1 MNKKFLNDN
10 ANYSP
15 SIRRLRSGR
24 TIKPKPNVKENLL
37 SSQSIIP
44 GNVDE
49 CVNEEEVSEACT
61 SNQCKQIIEPD
72 RSIEQLNFRTNVSLD
87 DGLSDRIS
95 DSDLSLSGDSIA
107 SSDSENEEDE
117 TFYEALTVELNKL
130 SVATNEL
137 ELTKTNRDGLKLCS
151 LGLYFTKERT
161 TKRENKTHWRCERTS
176 KCSGRAHTIGLD
188 PPVLITVAHNHKQ
201 DLARKSKLINDV
213 KMKKLSL
220 NTKENPRSI
229 M

>member
-1 MNKKFLNDN
+1 MNKKFLHDN

-49 CVNEEEVSEACT
+49 CVNEEEASEACT
-61 SNQCKQIIEPD
+61 SNQCKQVIKPD
-72 RSIEQLNFRTNVSLD
+72 RSIEQLNFSNIRTNVSLD

-95 DSDLSLSGDSIA
+95 DSDLNLSGDSIA
-107 SSDSENEEDE
+107 SSDSDNEEDE

-137 ELTKTNRDGLKLCS
+137 ELTKTNTDGLKLSS
-151 LGLYFTKERT
+151 LGLYYVRLEDNCSMRT
-161 TKRENKTHWRCERTS
+161 C
-176 KCSGRAHTIGLD
+176 
-188 PPVLITVAHNHKQ
+188 
-201 DLARKSKLINDV
+201 
-213 KMKKLSL
+213 L
-220 NTKENPRSI
+220 NN
-229 M
+229 